1 MCGLNFYLAK
11 RDNHQLKKWIKDSRE
26 HIESRG
32 PDNYS
37 ELFLESDKIGFSHSR
52 LAIVDLDERSNQPF
66 KYKDYILLFNGEIY
80 NFLKIKR
87 ELVNLGYSFKTT
99 SDTEVLIIGYHHF
112 KDEIFEKIDG
122 MFAFVIY
129 DSVSKSVIFGRDK
142 NAEKPMYMFN
152 NSQKLAISSNF
163 LALTEFSD
171 LSKENLAENLKYG
184 FSLMDRTI
192 YKNILCL
199 LPGVI
204 YKFEILKDEC
214 VSAPI
219 LSMKKSIKCNI
230 KKSLGDSAK
239 QLGSLIETSLSQTI
253 HADVPVGLLF
263 SGGVDSTILL

>member
-112 KDEIFEKIDG
+112 KDEIFARCVKRDDG
-122 MFAFVIY
+122 
-129 DSVSKSVIFGRDK
+129 
-142 NAEKPMYMFN
+142 
-152 NSQKLAISSNF
+152 SSN
-163 LALTEFSD
+163 LETKTELETELYSILISCYVFS
-171 LSKENLAENLKYG
+171 
-184 FSLMDRTI
+184 
-192 YKNILCL
+192 NI
-199 LPGVI
+199 
-204 YKFEILKDEC
+204 
-214 VSAPI
+214 
-219 LSMKKSIKCNI
+219 
-230 KKSLGDSAK
+230 
-239 QLGSLIETSLSQTI
+239 
-253 HADVPVGLLF
+253 
-263 SGGVDSTILL
+263 